1 MSVSTKKNVDAS
13 SIGKQVVNISPMEKL
28 ELIKKYELENGV
40 SIDTLFEKAN
50 LLISLENLKKQNLFF
65 IFAWKKIKAF

>member
-1 MSVSTKKNVDAS
+1 MSLPKNKVDAS

-40 SIDTLFEKAN
+40 SSDTLFEKAN
-50 LLISLENLKKQNLFF
+50 LLISLGEFEKAKSIL
-65 IFAWKKIKAF
+65 IFAWKK

>member
-13 SIGKQVVNISPMEKL
+13 SIGKQVVNISPIEKL

-50 LLISLENLKKQNLFF
+50 LLISLGEFEKAKIYSLSLPGKK
-65 IFAWKKIKAF
+65 